1 MSKYLVATGI
11 VVFTQ
16 EAEDPYLALQSVKER
31 IRKAGETQPNI
42 HDPNRIGQS
51 LVNALAEGRLDFVV
65 MDWDRT
71 ALLCGERGGVYE
83 QPVSRTLVNG
93 VLRVSIPDNLYFTT
107 DPES

>member
-16 EAEDPYLALQSVKER
+16 EAEDPHLALLAVKER
-31 IRKAGETQPNI
+31 IRKAGEGHPNI
-42 HDPNRIGQS
+42 HDPERIGQS
-51 LVNALAEGRLDFVV
+51 LVTALAAGRLNFVV

-71 ALLCGERGGVYE
+71 ALLCGERDGVYE
-83 QPVSRTLVNG
+83 QPVSRTLVSG
-93 VLRVSIPDNLYFTT
+93 VLRVSIPDNLFFKT

>member
-16 EAEDPYLALQSVKER
+16 EAADPHQALLSVKER
-31 IRKAGETQPNI
+31 IRQAGEGYPNI
-42 HDPNRIGQS
+42 NDPNRIGQS
-51 LVNALAEGRLDFVV
+51 LVDALKDGRLNFVV
-65 MDWDRT
+65 MDWERT
-71 ALLCGERGGVYE
+71 ALLCGERDGVYE

-93 VLRVSIPDNLYFTT
+93 VLRVSIPDSLYFTT